1 MNTTITTYNETDAEK
16 AVKKM
21 NTRRRRLGFQPSQIR
36 SFQKSVAD
44 GRGDLFTI
52 TIVDGE
58 PVDVTRDF
66 DAIF

>member
-1 MNTTITTYNETDAEK
+1 MKTTITTYDKAVAEK

-21 NTRRRRLGFQPSQIR
+21 NARRRRLGLQNSQIR
-36 SFQKSVAD
+36 SFQKSVSD
-44 GRGDLFTI
+44 GKGDFFTI

-58 PVDVTRDF
+58 PVDVTSDF